1 MPPPPGAAGLRPA
14 GHALRAARRGR
25 ARWRS
30 RRPAGWPW
38 LLASFLLH
46 GGIVVLALLAAA
58 ERERP
63 PEPLPPP
70 AYAMVFEGGAPER
83 PAEPPESAPAEA
95 SPAPAPPAVASP
107 PPAAPPPP
115 APLPPGPPA
124 PPPTAAPP
132 PPAAPAPP
140 RLAEAPP
147 PLAPPPPAAPRLET
161 PSRAVPRPAV
171 PLAEALPLPLPPPPI
186 ERPPEPQP
194 APPRAL
200 AETRRPAPEPP
211 PTPPAPPDEASLPL
225 PPAVP
230 RPPATR
236 QAERLPGLWL
246 PEGAQLNP
254 PAPPR
259 SAAAPSRQG
268 LRGLDLSLGPAVG
281 RMTPE
286 PEARIRGAQVG
297 PDWRNA
303 FRRWLEEHKR
313 YPEAAVILGQQ
324 GTTRIE
330 MVVAPDGRV
339 LGARLTRRSG
349 SVWLDANTESMFRG
363 AVLPPFPPGADPKGV
378 TVDLTIH
385 YVLIRN

>member
-1 MPPPPGAAGLRPA
+1 M
-14 GHALRAARRGR
+14 
-25 ARWRS
+25 
-30 RRPAGWPW
+30 
-38 LLASFLLH
+38 
-46 GGIVVLALLAAA
+46 
-58 ERERP
+58 
-63 PEPLPPP
+63 
-70 AYAMVFEGGAPER
+70 
-83 PAEPPESAPAEA
+83 
-95 SPAPAPPAVASP
+95 
-107 PPAAPPPP
+107 
-115 APLPPGPPA
+115 
-124 PPPTAAPP
+124 TA
-132 PPAAPAPP
+132 
-140 RLAEAPP
+140 
-147 PLAPPPPAAPRLET
+147 
-161 PSRAVPRPAV
+161 

-186 ERPPEPQP
+186 ERLPEPRP

-200 AETRRPAPEPP
+200 AEARPPAPEPPATRPAPEPP
-211 PTPPAPPDEASLPL
+211 ATPPAPQREASLPL
-225 PPAVP
+225 PLPPAIP
-230 RPPATR
+230 RPPPPAR

-246 PEGAQLNP
+246 PEGARLN

-259 SAAAPSRQG
+259 SAAAPQRQG

-281 RMTPE
+281 RITPE

-313 YPEAAVILGQQ
+313 YPEAAVVLGQQ

-385 YVLIRN
+385 YVLIGN